1 MSEITSAAAAT
12 LWPQYLRYAIT
23 IGGAITVGAGWV
35 ASDDWQQFGD
45 NLTNLVG
52 AVATFG
58 PPLYL
63 AVKAWIVRAKAAS

>member
-23 IGGAITVGAGWV
+23 IAGAITVGAGWV
-35 ASDDWQQFGD
+35 TSDDWSQFAD
-45 NLTNLVG
+45 NLTNLAG

-63 AVKAWIVRAKAAS
+63 AAKAWIVRAKAS